1 MDGAAFA
8 PIKAGAMRSFSN
20 RSSCFLLF
28 LASCCAVEAQPA
40 RVEMNSLK
48 TQYENAVDRETAPLR
63 DKYLAALKALREKYT
78 KVGDLDSALIIDK
91 ELKAESASL
100 IGVVKKLPA
109 DDKEMRDFM
118 KGSVWTLM
126 SDPKSRLEFREDG
139 SIFDGKK
146 IIAHYQVTER
156 RKLVMYWGG
165 GIGKGP
171 LECLISEDCLAI
183 AEQSGY
189 RAVYTRAQ

>member
-1 MDGAAFA
+1 M
-8 PIKAGAMRSFSN
+8 KSLSHRSV
-20 RSSCFLLF
+20 CFLL
-28 LASCCAVEAQPA
+28 LLVSCTAEAQPA

-48 TQYENAVDRETAPLR
+48 TQYENAMDRQISPLR
-63 DKYLAALKALREKYT
+63 DKYLASLKALREKYT
-78 KVGDLDSALIIDK
+78 KAGDLESALIIDK
-91 ELKAESASL
+91 ELKAESANL
-100 IGVVKKLPA
+100 VGGAKKLP
-109 DDKEMRDFM
+109 DNEIDMRDFM
-118 KGSVWTLM
+118 KGSVWILM

-146 IIAHYQVTER
+146 VIAHYEVTAR
-156 RKLVMYWGG
+156 RKVVMYWGG

>member
-1 MDGAAFA
+1 M
-8 PIKAGAMRSFSN
+8 KALRFP
-20 RSSCFLLF
+20 FLLVP
-28 LASCCAVEAQPA
+28 LMAGMIHAQPA

-48 TQYENAVDRETAPLR
+48 TQYENAMDRQTAPLR
-63 DKYLAALKALREKYT
+63 DKYLASLKVLREKYT
-78 KVGDLDSALIIDK
+78 KAGDLESALIIDK
-91 ELKAESASL
+91 ELKTESAN
-100 IGVVKKLPA
+100 VVGGARKLP
-109 DDKEMRDFM
+109 DNEVDMRDFM
-118 KGSVWTLM
+118 KGSVWILM
-126 SDPKSRLEFREDG
+126 SDPKSRLEFKEDG

-146 IIAHYQVTER
+146 VIAHYQVTGR
-156 RKLVMYWGG
+156 RKLTMYWGG

>member
-1 MDGAAFA
+1 M
-8 PIKAGAMRSFSN
+8 KSLRFS
-20 RSSCFLLF
+20 FLLVP
-28 LASCCAVEAQPA
+28 LMAGIIHAQPA

-48 TQYENAVDRETAPLR
+48 TQYENAMDRQVAPLR
-63 DKYLAALKALREKYT
+63 DKYLASLKALREKYT
-78 KVGDLDSALIIDK
+78 KAGDLESALIIDK
-91 ELKAESASL
+91 ELKAESANVV
-100 IGVVKKLPA
+100 GGVKKLP
-109 DDKEMRDFM
+109 DNEVDMRDFI
-118 KGSVWTLM
+118 KGSVWILM

-146 IIAHYQVTER
+146 VIAHYQVTGR
-156 RKLVMYWGG
+156 RKLTMYWGG